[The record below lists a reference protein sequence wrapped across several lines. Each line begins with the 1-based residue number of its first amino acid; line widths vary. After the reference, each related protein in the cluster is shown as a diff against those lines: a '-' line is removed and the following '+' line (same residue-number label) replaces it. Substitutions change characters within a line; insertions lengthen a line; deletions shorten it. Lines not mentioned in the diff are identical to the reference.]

1 MPLSSGMFF
10 QLYDSQ
16 PVEDAPAVVLIHGA
30 GGNHL
35 YWPFNLRRLPG
46 YRVYAPDLPG
56 HGKSGSAGEQS
67 IEAYAGALLDWLQA
81 VELEQAVLIGHS
93 MGSAIALWLALEKP
107 ERVTGLGLLGSSARL
122 IVNPALI
129 AGASQADSFLQTVE
143 TVIHWSFSAEAPAD
157 LTRLA
162 ARRMA
167 EVPPGVLY
175 ADFLACNAFDMTARL
190 DEIRCPTLVVC
201 GAQDKMTPPG
211 QAQFLAAKIPA
222 SRLEVVPN
230 AGHMVMLEQPF
241 VVAEILTAFLRELR

>member
-1 MPLSSGMFF
+1 MPVVSGLSF

-16 PVEDAPAVVLIHGA
+16 VLAVAPAVVLIHGA

-56 HGKSGSAGEQS
+56 HGKSGGVGERT
-67 IEAYAGALLDWLQA
+67 IGAYAGALVDWLQA
-81 VELEQAVLIGHS
+81 VGLERVVLVGHS
-93 MGSAIALWLALEKP
+93 MGSAIALWLAVEKP
-107 ERVTGLGLLGSSARL
+107 ELVAGLGLLGSSARL
-122 IVNPALI
+122 NVNPALM
-129 AGASQADSFLQTVE
+129 AGASQADTFMQTVE
-143 TVIHWSFSAEAPAD
+143 TVIHWSFSPDAPAD

-167 EVPPGVLY
+167 EVSPGVLY
-175 ADFLACNAFDMTARL
+175 DDFLACNAFDLTARL
-190 DEIRCPTLVVC
+190 AEIRCPTLVVC
-201 GAQDKMTPPG
+201 GAQDKMTPLD
-211 QAQFLAAKIPA
+211 QAQHLAGHIPA

-241 VVAEILTAFLRELR
+241 VAAEILARFLSEMC